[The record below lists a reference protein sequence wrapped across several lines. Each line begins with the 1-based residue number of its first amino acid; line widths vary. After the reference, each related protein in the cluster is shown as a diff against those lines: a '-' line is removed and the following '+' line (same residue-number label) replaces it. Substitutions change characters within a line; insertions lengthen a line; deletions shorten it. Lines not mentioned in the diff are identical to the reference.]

1 MSDSIVIKGARTHN
15 LKNIDV
21 TIPRNQL
28 TVITGMSGSGKSSL
42 AFDTIYAEGQRRY
55 VESLS
60 SYARQFLDQME
71 KPDVDSIEGLS
82 PAVSVEQKN
91 ISHNPRSTVGTVT
104 EVYDYLRLLY
114 ARVGDPHCYSCGKV
128 IQKQTVE
135 QLVYNLLKDHLDDR
149 VYILAPIITDKK
161 GEHQKELERL
171 KALGFVRVKVDGHL
185 YDLSEE
191 ITLDKKKKHN
201 IDVMID
207 RFRITADIKSRIHEA
222 FETAVK
228 MGDGLA
234 KVEFLDDDRHVS
246 ESELVS
252 VNNACIKCGISYPK
266 IEPQLFSFNSPRGA
280 CEKCDGLG
288 ELMFV
293 DEDLVVPNSDLS
305 INAGAIVP
313 WFGKKTN
320 YYQYLL
326 EAVSKTYKID
336 LDAPFKKLKKAHKK
350 IIFEGASDYI
360 KINSGR
366 HIYEGF
372 FEGVFSNIMRRYKET
387 DSEWMRGELTKFMSY
402 QSCPDCQGSRLNKEA
417 ISIKIGQKNI
427 FELTDLD
434 LQNLLDFIKK
444 VKFSPSQSEI
454 SRPILKEITER
465 VQFLINVGLSY
476 LSLSRKSHTLSGGEA
491 QRIRLATQIGSALVG
506 VTYVLDEPSIGL
518 HQRDNDRLIKTLKG
532 LRDVGNTV
540 IVVEHDE
547 DTILEAD
554 YVLDLGPKA
563 GVLGGQVV
571 FSGSVKK
578 LLAHKKSLTAQY
590 LNQVKDIP
598 VPKKR
603 RAGSGQFLQLKGCSE
618 NNLKKIDV
626 EFPLGKM
633 ICVTGVSGSGKST
646 LINDTLYPLLMR
658 HLHQSKVRIGSYTS
672 FKGYEHVDKVINI
685 DQSPIGR
692 TPRSNPATYTGLFT
706 PIRELFA
713 ELPESKARGYK
724 PGRFSFNVRG
734 GRCDHCDGE
743 GYLRIEMHFL
753 PDVFVV
759 CDHCQGQR
767 FNSETLSVFYKGK
780 TIADVLKLSVSEAVE
795 FFKNIPSI
803 LKKLDTLERVGL
815 GYIQLG
821 QAATTLSGGEA
832 QRIKLSRELSKRSTG
847 KTVYLLD
854 EPTTGLHFEDIN
866 HLLKVLHEL
875 SDKGN
880 SVIIIEHNLHV
891 IKTADHIID
900 LGPEGGLGGGTLVA
914 EGFPEDVAKI
924 KKSHTAKYLKPYL
937 K

>member
-1 MSDSIVIKGARTHN
+1 MTDSIVIKGARTHN

-21 TIPRNQL
+21 TIPRNKL

-60 SYARQFLDQME
+60 SYARQFLDQMD

-82 PAVSVEQKN
+82 PAVSVEQKST
-91 ISHNPRSTVGTVT
+91 SHNPRSTVGTTT
-104 EVYDYLRLLY
+104 EIYDYLRLLY
-114 ARVGDPHCYSCGKV
+114 ARAGDPYCYSCGKI

-135 QLVYNLLKDHLDDR
+135 QLVFQLLKDHLDDR

-185 YDLSEE
+185 YDLGEE
-191 ITLDKKKKHN
+191 ISLDKKKKHN

-207 RFRITADIKSRIHEA
+207 RFRVSKDIKSRIHEA
-222 FETAVK
+222 LESAVK

-234 KVEFLDDDRHVS
+234 RIEFLDADRNVS
-246 ESELVS
+246 RSELVS
-252 VNNACIKCGISYPK
+252 VNNACVKCGISYPK
-266 IEPQLFSFNSPRGA
+266 IEPPLFSFNSPRGA

-293 DEDLVVPNSDLS
+293 DEDLVVPNDDLS
-305 INAGAIVP
+305 INQGAIVP

-326 EAVSKTYKID
+326 EAVSKSHGVD
-336 LDAPFKKLKKAHKK
+336 LDSPFKKLKKTHKK
-350 IIFEGASDYI
+350 IIFEGAPDYI

-366 HIYEGF
+366 HSYEGF
-372 FEGVFSNIMRRYKET
+372 FEGVNSNIMRRYKET

-402 QSCPDCQGSRLNKEA
+402 QTCPDCDGARLRKEPL
-417 ISIKIGQKNI
+417 SIKISGKNI
-427 FELTDLD
+427 AELTGFDLVS
-434 LQNLLDFIKK
+434 LTEFIQTLDFKESK
-444 VKFSPSQSEI
+444 QEI
-454 SRPILKEITER
+454 SAPILKEITER
-465 VQFLINVGLSY
+465 LQFLLNVGLSY
-476 LSLSRKSHTLSGGEA
+476 LSLNRKSHTLSGGEA

-518 HQRDNDRLIKTLKG
+518 HQRDNNRLIKTLKG

-547 DTILEAD
+547 DTIVEAD
-554 YVLDLGPKA
+554 HVLDLGPKA
-563 GVLGGQVV
+563 GILGGEVV
-571 FSGSVKK
+571 FSGPVSK
-578 LLAHKKSLTAQY
+578 LMTHKKSLTAQY
-590 LNQVKDIP
+590 LTSKKQIALP
-598 VPKKR
+598 QKR
-603 RAGSGQFLQLKGCSE
+603 RSGNGNFVTIKGCSE
-618 NNLKKIDV
+618 NNLKNIDV
-626 EFPLGKM
+626 SFPLGKM

-658 HLHQSKVRIGSYTS
+658 YLHKSKVRIGRHNAFS
-672 FKGYEHVDKVINI
+672 GYEAVDKVINI

-753 PDVFVV
+753 ADVFVV

-767 FNSETLSVFYKGK
+767 FNSETLSIYYKGK
-780 TIADVLKLSVSEAVE
+780 TIADVLNLSVSEAFE
-795 FFKNIPSI
+795 FFKNVPSI
-803 LKKLDTLERVGL
+803 AKKLETLERVGL
-815 GYIQLG
+815 GYIHLG

-847 KTVYLLD
+847 KTIYLLD

-866 HLLKVLHEL
+866 HLLEVLHEL

-880 SVIIIEHNLHV
+880 SVVVIEHNLHV

-900 LGPEGGLGGGTLVA
+900 LGPEGGVGGGSVVA
-914 EGFPEDVAKI
+914 EGTPEQVVKI
-924 KKSHTAKYLKPYL
+924 KKSHTGKFLKTYLK
-937 K
+937 